1 MDKRQE
7 IIVNCQLSI
16 DNCQLSILIMYR
28 VNEIFYSLQ
37 GEGYFTGTAAV
48 FLRFS
53 GCNLNCDFCDTRHE
67 EYTEMNAGEILE
79 KVSAYSSRHLVIT
92 GGEPSL
98 QIDDILIDMLHD
110 AGFFIQVETN
120 GTNKLPES
128 IDWVTCSPKGNHEIK
143 LKTIDELKLVYLGQ
157 DVEAI
162 ANNINAS
169 HYFLQPCTSP
179 VYPEGSNTAETVSY
193 ILTHPHWRLS
203 LQTHKLINIQ

>member
-1 MDKRQE
+1 MR
-7 IIVNCQLSI
+7 I
-16 DNCQLSILIMYR
+16 
-28 VNEIFYSLQ
+28 NEIFYSLQ
-37 GEGYFTGTAAV
+37 GEGHFTGTAAIFV
-48 FLRFS
+48 RFS
-53 GCNLNCDFCDTRHE
+53 GCNLRCPFCDTEHE
-67 EYTEMNAGEILE
+67 TFREMTPEEILME
-79 KVSAYSSRHLVIT
+79 TKRYPARHIVLT
-92 GGEPSL
+92 GGEPSI
-98 QIDDILIDMLHD
+98 QITPDLIDLLHRENY
-110 AGFFIQVETN
+110 FIQVETN

-128 IDWVTCSPKGNHEIK
+128 IDWVTCSPKGSHEIK

-169 HYFLQPCTSP
+169 HYLLQPCTSP